1 MSFNPFKWFKRSET
15 IEACIWNTNA
25 TEARRCKLTL
35 TGEVARD
42 LKTDRTYNRA
52 GRIPIPTREGGSIKQ
67 VYHFDEE
74 TGAGVKFKKD
84 ENLITLQTN
93 PDILHN
99 VIDTNLLA
107 QVFGIEASIKMVVMG
122 FAIGF
127 LLAGT
132 IFGMFG

>member
-25 TEARRCKLTL
+25 TENRRCRLTL
-35 TGEVARD
+35 TGEVGRD

-52 GRIPIPTREGGSIKQ
+52 GCIPIPTREGNSIKQ

-74 TGAGVKFKKD
+74 TGAGVEFQKD
-84 ENLITLQTN
+84 SSLITLRTN

-107 QVFGIEASIKMVVMG
+107 QLFGIEPSIKMVVMG

>member
-1 MSFNPFKWFKRSET
+1 MSNNPFKWFKRAET

-25 TEARRCKLTL
+25 TENRRCKLSL
-35 TGEVARD
+35 TGEVGRD

-52 GRIPIPTREGGSIKQ
+52 GRIPIPTREGNSVKQ

-74 TGAGVKFKKD
+74 TGAGLEFQKD
-84 ENLITLQTN
+84 ASLLTLRTN
-93 PDILHN
+93 PDLLHQ

-107 QVFGIEASIKMVVMG
+107 QLFGIEPSIKMVVMG
-122 FAIGF
+122 FVIGF

>member
-1 MSFNPFKWFKRSET
+1 MSYNPFKWFKRAET

-74 TGAGVKFKKD
+74 TGAGVEFKKD

>member
-1 MSFNPFKWFKRSET
+1 MSYNPFKWFKRAET

-25 TEARRCKLTL
+25 TETRRCKLTL

-74 TGAGVKFKKD
+74 TGGGVEFQKAGG
-84 ENLITLQTN
+84 LLTLQTD
-93 PDILHN
+93 PDVLHN

-107 QVFGIEASIKMVVMG
+107 QIFGIEASIKMVVMG

>member
-25 TEARRCKLTL
+25 TENRRCRLTL
-35 TGEVARD
+35 TGEVGRD

-52 GRIPIPTREGGSIKQ
+52 GRIPIPTREGNSIKQ

-74 TGAGVKFKKD
+74 TGAGVEFQKD
-84 ENLITLQTN
+84 SSLITLRTN

-99 VIDTNLLA
+99 IIDTNLLA
-107 QVFGIEASIKMVVMG
+107 QLFGIEPSIKMVVMG

>member
-1 MSFNPFKWFKRSET
+1 MEF
-15 IEACIWNTNA
+15 
-25 TEARRCKLTL
+25 
-35 TGEVARD
+35 
-42 LKTDRTYNRA
+42 
-52 GRIPIPTREGGSIKQ
+52 Q
-67 VYHFDEE
+67 
-74 TGAGVKFKKD
+74 KD
-84 ENLITLQTN
+84 SSLITLRTN

-107 QVFGIEASIKMVVMG
+107 QLFGIEPSIKMVVMG

>member
-1 MSFNPFKWFKRSET
+1 MSYNPFKWFKRAET

-25 TEARRCKLTL
+25 TETRRCKLSL

-42 LKTDRTYNRA
+42 IKSDRTYNRA
-52 GRIPIPTREGGSIKQ
+52 GCTPIPTREGNRVVQ

-74 TGAGVKFKKD
+74 TAAGVQFTKD
-84 ENLITLQTN
+84 GTLLSLRTN
-93 PDILHN
+93 PDILHQ
-99 VIDTNLLA
+99 VLDTNLLA
-107 QVFGIEASIKMVVMG
+107 QLFGVEPSIKMVLMG